1 MKKILVFAGTKEG
14 REFSTY
20 LTGFF
25 DEVHVCVATEYGE
38 EVIPERKGLIIHQ
51 GRLDVPGMEAL
62 IGELSAGDVVDAT
75 HPYAKEVSENI
86 IAACKGAGAT
96 YLRLLRDLSGE
107 KTGCKAFVTKEEA
120 CKYLNTVTGNI
131 LLTTGS
137 KELAV
142 YAGLISDVTRLY
154 ARFLPDADSVE
165 KAKGLGFKPSQIICM
180 QGPFS
185 ADINAAL
192 LRQFDCKY
200 LVTKDTGST
209 GGFPEKIAGAAAAGA
224 EVVLIERPKEQA
236 EGLNAD
242 MVCEKLGIPA
252 PEAKDDCCGRLVTI
266 LGIGMGNPE
275 TLTMEGFHA
284 CEACDVIIG
293 AGRMLEG
300 LKRFNKPVED
310 LYKSEDI
317 IAFINEHK
325 EYKNI
330 VVAFSGDIG
339 FYSGATKLN
348 EALTGAGMSVKRIP
362 GISSVVYFASKLGMP
377 WQDVKLIS
385 LHGRN
390 QNIIDALRHNRK
402 VFALV
407 GKAESVRE
415 LADILLEYKY
425 DYIRMHVGFMLSYD
439 NEKII
444 SGKPADFTG
453 FNEEGLSVVILEN
466 DDAGV
471 KAVTHGLPDTA
482 FSRGDAPMTKE
493 EIRSI
498 SISKLELTRDGVLYD
513 VGAGTGSI
521 SVECALQMGDGE
533 VFAIEKKEEAVELL
547 KKNKLLHGA
556 YNLRIVEGL
565 APEALEDL
573 PAPTHAFIGG
583 SSGNMKEIVELLL
596 RKNPKVR
603 IVINAIAMETI
614 AETTQLIAE
623 LKFDYVDIVNVAVGK
638 SKKLGRYNMMMGQNP
653 VVIFSIQNT

>member
-20 LTGFF
+20 LTGFY

-38 EVIPERKGLIIHQ
+38 EVIPECKGLVVHR
-51 GRLDVPGMEAL
+51 GRLDVPAMEAL
-62 IGELSAGDVVDAT
+62 IEEVADGNVVDAT

-86 IAACKGAGAT
+86 IAACKAAGAT

-107 KTGCKAFVTKEEA
+107 KSGCRCFATKEEA
-120 CKYLNTVTGNI
+120 CSYLNGVTGNI

-137 KELAV
+137 KELSN

-154 ARFLPDADSVE
+154 ARFLPDPDSVE
-165 KAKGLGFKPSQIICM
+165 KAKGLGLKPSQIICM

-185 ADINAAL
+185 SEINAAL
-192 LRQFDCKY
+192 LRQFDCKF

-209 GGFPEKIAGAAAAGA
+209 GGFPEKLEGAAKAGA
-224 EVVLIERPKEQA
+224 EVVVIERPAEQA
-236 EGLNAD
+236 EGLSAAQ
-242 MVCEKLGIPA
+242 VCERLGIT
-252 PEAKDDCCGRLVTI
+252 DRSVTI

-275 TLTMEGFHA
+275 TLTMEGYHA
-284 CEACDVIIG
+284 CEAADVIIG

-310 LYKSEDI
+310 LYKAEDI
-317 IAFINEHK
+317 IDFINEHK
-325 EYKNI
+325 EYRNV

-348 EALTGAGMSVKRIP
+348 EALTGAGLRVKRIP

-377 WQDVKLIS
+377 WQDVKLVS

-390 QNIIDALRHNRK
+390 QNIIDALRRHHR

-415 LADILLEYKY
+415 LSEILIEYKY

-439 NEKII
+439 NEKIL
-444 SGKPADFTG
+444 SGKPSDFKG
-453 FNEEGLSVVILEN
+453 FDEDGLSVVILEN
-466 DDAGV
+466 DDAGLG
-471 KAVTHGLPDTA
+471 AVTHGLPDTA

-533 VFAIEKKEEAVELL
+533 VYAIEKKEEAVELL

-614 AETTQLIAE
+614 AETTQLIAD
-623 LKFDYVDIVNVAVGK
+623 LQFNYVDIVNVAVGK

-653 VVIFSIQNT
+653 VVIFTVQNMS

>member
-1 MKKILVFAGTKEG
+1 
-14 REFSTY
+14 
-20 LTGFF
+20 
-25 DEVHVCVATEYGE
+25 C
-38 EVIPERKGLIIHQ
+38 Q
-51 GRLDVPGMEAL
+51 
-62 IGELSAGDVVDAT
+62 
-75 HPYAKEVSENI
+75 
-86 IAACKGAGAT
+86 
-96 YLRLLRDLSGE
+96 
-107 KTGCKAFVTKEEA
+107 
-120 CKYLNTVTGNI
+120 YLNGLEGNI

-137 KELAV
+137 KELAD

-154 ARFLPDADSVE
+154 PRFLPDADSVE
-165 KAKGLGFKPSQIICM
+165 KAKSLGIKPAQIICM

-192 LRQFDCKY
+192 LKQFDCKY

-209 GGFPEKIAGAAAAGA
+209 GGFPEKIAGAALVGA
-224 EVVLIERPKEQA
+224 EVIVIERPQEQV
-236 EGLNAD
+236 EGLSVAE
-242 MVCEKLGIPA
+242 VCGKLGIPA
-252 PEAKDDCCGRLVTI
+252 PEGKSDKGCCCGDRFVTI

-284 CEACDVIIG
+284 CESADVIIG

-300 LKRFNKPVED
+300 LQRFNKPVED
-310 LYKSEDI
+310 LYRAEDI
-317 IAFINEHK
+317 INYINEHK
-325 EYKNI
+325 EFKNI
-330 VVAFSGDIG
+330 IVAFSGDIG

-348 EALTGAGMSVKRIP
+348 ASLAELGVKVKRIP

-377 WQDVKLIS
+377 WQDVKLVS

-390 QNIIDALRHNRK
+390 QNIIDAIRHNRK

-407 GKAESVRE
+407 GKAESVRDLSE
-415 LADILLEYKY
+415 ILMVYKY
-425 DYIRMHVGFMLSYD
+425 DFIRMHVGFMLSYPE
-439 NEKII
+439 EKIL
-444 SGKPADFTG
+444 SGKPADFKD
-453 FNEEGLSVVILEN
+453 FDEDGLSVVILEN
-466 DDAGV
+466 DDAGNA
-471 KAVTHGLPDTA
+471 AVTHGLPDSA
-482 FSRGDAPMTKE
+482 FSRGEAPMTKE

-521 SVECALQMGDGE
+521 SVECALQMADGE
-533 VFAIEKKEEAVELL
+533 VYAIEKKEEAVELL

-556 YNLRIVEGL
+556 YNLEIVEGL

-573 PAPTHAFIGG
+573 PDPTHAFIGG

-614 AETTQLIAE
+614 AETTQLIQD
-623 LKFDYVDIVNVAVGK
+623 LQFTYVDIVNVAVGK

-653 VVIFSIQNT
+653 VVIFTVQNT